1 MKRSRAVSLGILGAA
16 AFGLAACQQEEQTD
30 AAAFPDVESCMAAAA
45 QNGWFTRED
54 CTTTFAEAQAVHTET
69 APRYE
74 SQALCEEE
82 HGVGACGGDPAAAT
96 GGGGGSIF
104 MPLLAGYLIGQAL
117 GGGRAM
123 AQPVVPKAGGGFAT
137 PTGGTQLSR
146 LNSTGK
152 MGTTAFAKGPTT
164 AGQPPMSRAA
174 VASRGG
180 FGGSAAT
187 RSVGS

>member
-16 AFGLAACQQEEQTD
+16 AFGLAACQTEEQTE
-30 AAAFPDVESCMAAAA
+30 AAAFPDEASCVAAAA
-45 QNGWFTRED
+45 QSGWFTRED
-54 CTTTFAEAQAVHTET
+54 CAATFAEAQAVHQET

-74 SQALCEEE
+74 SRELCEEE
-82 HGVGACGGDPAAAT
+82 HGPGACGGDAAAGS
-96 GGGGGSIF
+96 GGGGGIF

-123 AQPVVPKAGGGFAT
+123 AQPVVPKAGGGYAT

-152 MGTTAFAKGPTT
+152 MGAAAFAKGPTT

-174 VASRGG
+174 VTSRGG

>member
-30 AAAFPDVESCMAAAA
+30 AAAFPDVESCVAAAA

-54 CTTTFAEAQAVHTET
+54 CAATFAEAQAVHAET

-74 SQALCEEE
+74 SRELCEQE
-82 HGVGACGGDPAAAT
+82 HGPEACAGDPAASS
-96 GGGGGSIF
+96 GGGSIF

-123 AQPVVPKAGGGFAT
+123 AQPVVPKAGGGYAT
-137 PTGGTQLSR
+137 PNGGTQLSR

-164 AGQPPMSRAA
+164 AGQPPMTRTA
-174 VASRGG
+174 VANRGG
-180 FGGSAAT
+180 FGGSAAA

>member
-30 AAAFPDVESCMAAAA
+30 AAAFPDIESCVAAAA
-45 QNGWFTRED
+45 QSGWFTRED
-54 CTTTFAEAQAVHTET
+54 CMTTFAEAEALHQET

-74 SQALCEEE
+74 SQALCEEQ
-82 HGVGACGGDPAAAT
+82 HGAEACAPDAAA
-96 GGGGGSIF
+96 GSSGGGSIF

-123 AQPVVPKAGGGFAT
+123 AQPVVPKAGGGYAT
-137 PTGGTQLSR
+137 PSGGTQLSR
-146 LNSTGK
+146 LNASGK
-152 MGTTAFAKGPTT
+152 MGAAAFAKAPTT
-164 AGQPPMSRAA
+164 VGQPPMTRAA

-180 FGGSAAT
+180 FGGSAVA
-187 RSVGS
+187 RSVSG

>member
-1 MKRSRAVSLGILGAA
+1 MKRSRVVSLGILGAA
-16 AFGLAACQQEEQTD
+16 AFGLAACQSEEQTD

-45 QNGWFTRED
+45 QSGWFTRED
-54 CTTTFAEAQAVHTET
+54 CDATFAEAKALHEET

-74 SQALCEEE
+74 SRELCEQE
-82 HGVGACGGDPAAAT
+82 HGAGACGGDTVAGS
-96 GGGGGSIF
+96 GGGGGIF

-137 PTGGTQLSR
+137 PSGGTQLSR
-146 LNSTGK
+146 LNTTGK
-152 MGTTAFAKGPTT
+152 MATGAFAKAPTT
-164 AGQPPMSRAA
+164 VGQPPMSRAA
-174 VASRGG
+174 VANRGG

-187 RSVGS
+187 RSVGG

>member
-1 MKRSRAVSLGILGAA
+1 MKRSRTVSLGILGAA
-16 AFGLAACQQEEQTD
+16 AFGLAACQQEEQTE
-30 AAAFPDVESCMAAAA
+30 AAAFPDEKSCIAAAD
-45 QNGWFTRED
+45 QNGWFSRED
-54 CTTTFAEAQAVHTET
+54 CATTFAEAKALHAQT

-74 SQALCEEE
+74 SRELCEQE
-82 HGVGACGGDPAAAT
+82 HGPEACAGDPAAAT
-96 GGGGGSIF
+96 GSGGGSIF

-152 MGTTAFAKGPTT
+152 MGATAFTKGPTT

-180 FGGSAAT
+180 FGGSAAA

>member
-16 AFGLAACQQEEQTD
+16 AFGLAGCQSEEQTD
-30 AAAFPDVESCMAAAA
+30 AAAFSDIESCVAASA
-45 QNGWFTRED
+45 QSGWFTRED
-54 CTTTFAEAQAVHTET
+54 CAETFAEAQAIHAET

-74 SQALCEEE
+74 SRELCEEE
-82 HGVGACGGDPAAAT
+82 HGPGACGGDTVAGS
-96 GGGGGSIF
+96 GGGGGIF

-137 PTGGTQLSR
+137 PTGGTQMSR
-146 LNSTGK
+146 LNAAGK
-152 MGTTAFAKGPTT
+152 MGTAAFAKGPTT